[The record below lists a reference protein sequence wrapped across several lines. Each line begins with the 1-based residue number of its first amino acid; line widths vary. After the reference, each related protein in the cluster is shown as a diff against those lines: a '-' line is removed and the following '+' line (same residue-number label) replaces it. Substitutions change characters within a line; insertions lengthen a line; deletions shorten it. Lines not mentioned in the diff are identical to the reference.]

1 MGGGVIRAAAKAAVS
16 GAFRSPFSHDAGRR
30 IARQQVSSLAPTVEP
45 GHFVPSLSAGH
56 ERAEAAAVSVAT
68 HWPEFEFDEWELAGG
83 KEENIESV
91 DIAPRLIFGP
101 VPTLEEAEG
110 ATTDLKDALENG
122 RGSRGKLPLRGSGGS
137 APGKFFIFHSQL
149 AQTLSYPGLANKSP
163 AELAYERDEIVGLK
177 RVFSIVDIID
187 DDSKLIFYLQVV
199 ASSLASDK
207 NVWDAVM
214 NNEKVVQFLENPL
227 PAFAEIHEQPAESVA
242 ENESAD
248 EFSPTVQAKETSGNS
263 FLKKVQIKIS
273 QMVIG
278 ISEFVKDFFGIS
290 IGDSSSSND
299 KSGSSATDN
308 TKAALGASFFAVAVG
323 VICVILLKRI

>member
-56 ERAEAAAVSVAT
+56 ERAEAAAVSVTT
-68 HWPEFEFDEWELAGG
+68 HWPEFEFDEWEHAGG

-110 ATTDLKDALENG
+110 ATADLKDALEKVYFTPQHTLESNH
-122 RGSRGKLPLRGSGGS
+122 KVIHSGES
-137 APGKFFIFHSQL
+137 STVSSVPNHAVQMCSL
-149 AQTLSYPGLANKSP
+149 LQTREA
-163 AELAYERDEIVGLK
+163 
-177 RVFSIVDIID
+177 
-187 DDSKLIFYLQVV
+187 QVV
-199 ASSLASDK
+199 VSSLAADK

-214 NNEKVVQFLENPL
+214 NNEKVVQLLTNPL
-227 PAFAEIHEQPAESVA
+227 PAFAEIHEQLAESVA

-248 EFSPTVQAKETSGNS
+248 EFSPTVEAKETSGNS